1 MKPRLAI
8 TLVWLAGLALAVVV
22 VEAYFARR
30 TPEGI
35 PWLLP
40 DDRPPAYEMLA
51 SIYGAAIGAMLGCWF
66 VKPFPPLRHKAR
78 LRIVA
83 ALAVGL
89 TVAYNLLLLFLLAQG
104 HWAAETS
111 LPDILERTRKI
122 AGTLAFLV
130 VPSNAA
136 YFGLK
141 PPPA

>member
-1 MKPRLAI
+1 MKSRLAI
-8 TLVWLAGLALAVVV
+8 TLIWLAGLALAIVV
-22 VEAYFARR
+22 VEAYFARQ

-40 DDRPPAYEMLA
+40 DDRPPAYKMLA
-51 SIYGAAIGAMLGCWF
+51 TIYGGAIGAMLACWF
-66 VKPFPPLRHKAR
+66 IKPLPPLRQKAR
-78 LRIVA
+78 LKQIA

-104 HWAAETS
+104 HWATENS
-111 LPDILERTRKI
+111 LPEILARTRTI

-130 VPSNAA
+130 VPVNAA

-141 PPPA
+141 PT